1 MAGATSESGR
11 AEPVRSTGPGPR
23 SGDQP
28 ALRRVG
34 FLDRPPGVA
43 FHLALAVPLVV
54 LLVAGSVPAGDFG
67 IAVLGVLALMVAGVT
82 WLLRGIAYVDARR
95 RGRAQ
100 GDPRWFLVGP
110 AVAALTAVVAAV
122 ELPLQARWA
131 LSRNA
136 FEDALQETPVEADG
150 RIGLYDVS
158 SVRAHGDATVFHVAA
173 SGFMFESGGFAHIPD
188 PAAERPDL
196 AERTDYHHLSGDWYW
211 FTSTW

>member
-1 MAGATSESGR
+1 
-11 AEPVRSTGPGPR
+11 
-23 SGDQP
+23 
-28 ALRRVG
+28 VG

-67 IAVLGVLALMVAGVT
+67 LALLGVLALLVAGVA

-110 AVAALTAVVAAV
+110 AAAALTVVVAAV

-131 LSRNA
+131 LSREA

-158 SVRAHGDATVFHVAA
+158 SVRAHGDATVFRVADA
-173 SGFMFESGGFAHIPD
+173 GFFESGGFAHIPD
-188 PAAERPDL
+188 PGDRPDL